1 MHARPEAGIARSA
14 GVTDAMKNI
23 DRKFYVPH
31 GTRPYEDAPQGIG
44 HNVTISA
51 PHMHAMCLEALSA
64 QLKPGARAL
73 DVGSGTGYLTVHTV
87 YVKKGRPD
95 THTVS
100 LPTSDL
106 CVHAFLLQMH
116 FCMQHAGADTHWAC
130 RWRWRSW
137 LVRQG
142 KQWA

>member
-14 GVTDAMKNI
+14 GVIDAMKNI

-64 QLKPGARAL
+64 QLTPGARAL
-73 DVGSGTGYLTVHTV
+73 DVGSGTGYLTVCT
-87 YVKKGRPD
+87 
-95 THTVS
+95 
-100 LPTSDL
+100 
-106 CVHAFLLQMH
+106 
-116 FCMQHAGADTHWAC
+116 
-130 RWRWRSW
+130 
-137 LVRQG
+137 
-142 KQWA
+142 